1 MVRTLAA
8 GDDACVRAVVQ
19 RVSSASVT
27 VDGDIV
33 GAIDRP
39 GLVVLVGV
47 THTDDD
53 DTAQRLADK
62 VWQLRILED
71 EKSAADLHAPL
82 LVVSQFTL
90 YADTSKGRRP
100 SWNAAAPS
108 HVAEPLVDAVVTQLR
123 ANGAE
128 VATGAFGAHMHVQLT
143 NDGPV
148 TLIVDV

>member
-1 MVRTLAA
+1 MRRTLAA
-8 GDDACVRAVVQ
+8 RLTEPVRTVVQ

-47 THTDDD
+47 THTDDTD
-53 DTAQRLADK
+53 AAKRLADK
-62 VWQLRILED
+62 VWHLRILDD
-71 EKSAADLHAPL
+71 EKSAADLNAPL

-90 YADTSKGRRP
+90 YADTTKGRRP

-108 HVAEPLVDAVVTQLR
+108 HVAEPLVQAVVDQLR
-123 ANGAE
+123 ANDAE

>member
-1 MVRTLAA
+1 
-8 GDDACVRAVVQ
+8 VRAVVQ
-19 RVSSASVT
+19 RVLDARVT
-27 VDGDIV
+27 VDERVV

-47 THTDDD
+47 THTDDA

-62 VWQLRILED
+62 IWQLRILD
-71 EKSAADLHAPL
+71 GEKSAADLNAPL
-82 LVVSQFTL
+82 LVVSQFTV
-90 YADTSKGRRP
+90 YADTDKGRRP
-100 SWNAAAPS
+100 SWHAAAPAN
-108 HVAEPLVDAVVTQLR
+108 VAEPLVNAVVDALR

-148 TLIVDV
+148 TLVVDVSR